1 MNDSRLS
8 GFYKLTVAERID
20 ALARQGWLSRDDA
33 RRLRDGRHVLSS
45 NAADKIIENVLGV
58 FGLPFAIAPNFL
70 VNDRDFIVPL
80 VVEEPSIV
88 AALSGAARLAR
99 NKGGFHA
106 SCDES
111 LLVGQVHI
119 TGVVKPDE
127 ALRNLQAAKQELLDS
142 ANQVH
147 PRLGKRG
154 GGVRDLDVRLLT
166 LPDDAPLIVVHLLVD
181 TVDAMGANLVN
192 TICESVAPA
201 IASLC
206 DGEAALRILSNLCDR
221 SVVKAH
227 VRFTSDDLADGT
239 YDGDVV
245 RDAIVMAS
253 DIAQCDPHRAATH
266 NKGVMNGVDALAIAT
281 GNDWRAIEAGAH
293 AYAAA
298 SGQYLPLTRW
308 SVTTDGELL
317 GEIAIPL
324 KVGTVGGTL
333 DANAAAA
340 LGLELTGARSAGELA
355 LLMAAVGLAQN
366 FAALRA
372 LASSGIQAGHMKLHA
387 RSIAAAAG
395 TPDEIF
401 DDVVGELIASGE
413 IKSWK
418 AQEILDR
425 VSDLHADADADP
437 AADNAA
443 EPELPGATA
452 AGIVILFGEH
462 AVVYGRHALALPI
475 ADAVRVS
482 VAKAGSTLSLAI
494 PNWGINRE
502 VELDD
507 PLGVGAAIVLILQ
520 QLEIRDRNFSIR
532 VHTRL
537 PRAMGLGSSAA
548 IAVALT
554 RAFSDAMNLDVDDQ
568 RVNAIAFECE
578 KLAHG
583 TPSGVDNTLSTYA
596 EPMLFSNDGD
606 LQITPLDLREAPPVL
621 IACSNDVGLT
631 REQVAGVRT
640 RRDQASDRYES
651 LFDEIDQISVAGA
664 KLLQSRNYEELGLA
678 MNVCHGLLNAMEV
691 STPELEHMVVLAR
704 RAGAAGAKLTGG
716 GGGGSI
722 IALCPE
728 SIKDVQNVMRQA
740 GYRTLVLSE

>member
-1 MNDSRLS
+1 MS

-20 ALARQGWLSRDDA
+20 ALAGRGWLSPDNADK
-33 RRLRDGRHVLSS
+33 LRDGEHVLSS
-45 NAADKIIENVLGV
+45 NTADKIIENVLGV

-70 VNDRDFIVPL
+70 VNDRDFMVPL

-111 LLVGQVHI
+111 LLAGQVHI
-119 TGVVKPDE
+119 TGVSNPDE
-127 ALRNLQAAKQELLDS
+127 ALRNLQSAKQDLLDN

-166 LPDDAPLIVVHLLVD
+166 LLDGAPLIVVHILVD

-201 IASLC
+201 IAGLC
-206 DGEAALRILSNLCDR
+206 NGEAALRILSNLCDR
-221 SVVKAH
+221 SVVNAH
-227 VRFTSDDLADGT
+227 VRFTPDDLAGGVF
-239 YDGDVV
+239 DGDTV
-245 RDAIVMAS
+245 RDAIVLAS

-308 SVTTDGELL
+308 SATADGDLL

-340 LGLELTGARSAGELA
+340 LGLELTGTDSAEELS

-372 LASSGIQAGHMKLHA
+372 LAGSGIQEGHMKLHA
-387 RSIAAAAG
+387 RSIAAAVG
-395 TPDEIF
+395 TPDEFF
-401 DDVVGELIASGE
+401 DDVVSELIESGE
-413 IKSWK
+413 VKNWK

-425 VSDLHADADADP
+425 VSKQDADF
-437 AADNAA
+437 
-443 EPELPGATA
+443 ELPGASA
-452 AGIVILFGEH
+452 AGKVILFGEH

-475 ADAVRVS
+475 PDAVRVT
-482 VAKAGSTLSLAI
+482 VEPGSPTPSLAI
-494 PNWGINRE
+494 PNWGVAGE
-502 VELDD
+502 VALDD
-507 PLGVGAAIVLILQ
+507 SQGVGAAIALILRE
-520 QLEIRDRNFSIR
+520 LDIRDRNFSIR

-548 IAVALT
+548 IAVALA
-554 RAFSDAMNLDVDDQ
+554 RAFSDTMNLDVADE
-568 RVNAIAFECE
+568 RINSIAFECE

-583 TPSGVDNTLSTYA
+583 TPSGVDNTISTYA
-596 EPMLFSNDGD
+596 EPMLFSNDGG
-606 LQITPLDLREAPPVL
+606 LQITPLALQEVPPIV
-621 IACSNDVGLT
+621 IACSNDAGLT
-631 REQVAGVRT
+631 SEQVAGVRA
-640 RRDQASDRYES
+640 RREQATDRYES
-651 LFDEIDQISVAGA
+651 LFSEIDQISVAGTA
-664 KLLQSRNYEELGLA
+664 LLQSGNYGELGLA
-678 MNVCHGLLNAMEV
+678 MNICHGLLNAMEV
-691 STPELEHMVVLAR
+691 STPELERMVALAR
-704 RAGAAGAKLTGG
+704 RAGAVGAKLTGG

-728 SIKDVQNVMRQA
+728 TTDDVLNAMSQA
-740 GYRTLVLSE
+740 GYRTLTLSK